1 MNRGSKKNKES
12 LTDQQYQVTQNKGTE
27 PPFSGKYLDNHN
39 NGTYLCICCG
49 SGLFSSEHKY
59 DSGTGWPSFWQA
71 PEARNIETQRDKNYV
86 LSDGSSD
93 ALEVICSQCNSHLG
107 HVFEDGP
114 KPSGLRYCI
123 NSAALDFEEIK

>member
-27 PPFSGKYLDNHN
+27 PPFSGKYLDNHK

-49 SGLFSSEHKY
+49 SRLFSSEHKY

-71 PEARNIETQRDKNYV
+71 PEAGNIETQRDKNYV

-93 ALEVICSQCNSHLG
+93 ALEVICSQCKSHLG